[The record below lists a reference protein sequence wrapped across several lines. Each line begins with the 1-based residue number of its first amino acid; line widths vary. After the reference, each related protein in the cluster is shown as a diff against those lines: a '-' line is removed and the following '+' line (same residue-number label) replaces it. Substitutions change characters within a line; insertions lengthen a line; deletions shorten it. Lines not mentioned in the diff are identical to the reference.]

1 MALTRSGYTRSTS
14 CETPLLQADD
24 VFTSTASEPSSKS
37 ATVTTWSPPT
47 RGYSGQGD
55 STSTYNDE
63 FEDLTEIIS
72 AELTKMDRE
81 LVHFVANGQ
90 TDTTPTLTFP
100 DASVDGLLNGDWLGV
115 PSNGTI
121 QSGISLGGPKI
132 EPISIE
138 EEADYNQ
145 SNMPPSGIPSQ
156 SSGNLPVGC
165 YPNDTKPNLIP
176 MEQENIQFQLSSA
189 KMRGVNNPCMFS
201 NGNSGTERNYQQNV
215 PVPNNYSAGN
225 APMMGLP
232 QQKLT
237 VPSTRNANNVK
248 MPGAA
253 PRIPAYTSTA
263 QEMGMSGQLT
273 TQGPTT
279 TATSTVT
286 VGSFMSSLPNRNDFV
301 QLLKEAIPDTLAYT
315 DEMVV
320 DLVDDMLVDQDEAQR
335 RKDDERLASQLASL
349 QQGGYVQPE
358 LGFIKQEV
366 VTPTLPQQTF
376 SFPNVSNS
384 IVTQGSQPD
393 ITSAAI
399 QSFAGNRISS
409 NTTFGGQQNGTVNNQ
424 NASLRY
430 QNGNSQFMNQED
442 SNMNFLNSLSNVGLT
457 NKRTGLPVQGS
468 NLWNTNPPSKPNIMQ
483 QGLRNLLQSPN
494 SIPAPTQNT
503 LPVSL
508 PQSDMPFLPQQNVN
522 LNTQGSSFN
531 MTMVPNLSHLETLLQ
546 STQLPANNYQ
556 NLNGTSMVF
565 SNQNSRKV

>member
-1 MALTRSGYTRSTS
+1 MLDQIALTRSGYTRSTS
-14 CETPLLQADD
+14 SETPLPPDD
-24 VFTSTASEPSSKS
+24 VFFSTASEPCST
-37 ATVTTWSPPT
+37 AETVTTWATST
-47 RGYSGQGD
+47 RGYSGQCD
-55 STSTYNDE
+55 STGTYNDE
-63 FEDLTEIIS
+63 FEDLTEIINS
-72 AELTKMDRE
+72 ELTKIDLE

-90 TDTTPTLTFP
+90 TDTTPTLSFP
-100 DASVDGLLNGDWLGV
+100 DANVDGLLNGDWLGV
-115 PSNGTI
+115 PSNNTI
-121 QSGISLGGPKI
+121 QSGLSLGGPKI

-138 EEADYNQ
+138 EEADYNLP
-145 SNMPPSGIPSQ
+145 NMPPSGIPSQ

-176 MEQENIQFQLSSA
+176 MEHENMQFQSSRT
-189 KMRGVNNPCMFS
+189 KMPGVNSCMFR
-201 NGNSGTERNYQQNV
+201 NGNTEQSYQQNA
-215 PVPNNYSAGN
+215 PVPNSYSAGN
-225 APMMGLP
+225 ASMMGLP

-237 VPSTRNANNVK
+237 VPSTRNANNLK
-248 MPGAA
+248 MPVAA
-253 PRIPAYTSTA
+253 PGIPAYTSTS
-263 QEMGMSGQLT
+263 QEIKMSGQLT
-273 TQGPTT
+273 SQGPTT

-286 VGSFMSSLPNRNDFV
+286 VGSFMSSIPNRGDFV
-301 QLLKEAIPDTLAYT
+301 QLLKEIIPETLPYT

-320 DLVDDMLVDQDEAQR
+320 ELVDDMLVDQDEAQR
-335 RKDDERLASQLASL
+335 RKDDEKLASQLASL

-366 VTPTLPQQTF
+366 ITPPLQQQTF

-384 IVTQGSQPD
+384 IATQGSQPD
-393 ITSAAI
+393 ITSPSI
-399 QSFAGNRISS
+399 QSYAGNCISS
-409 NTTFGGQQNGTVNNQ
+409 STAFCGQQNGTVNQQ

-457 NKRTGLPVQGS
+457 NKCTGLPAPGS
-468 NLWNTNPPSKPNIMQ
+468 NPWNTNPPSKPNVMQ
-483 QGLRNLLQSPN
+483 QGLRNLLRSPN

-546 STQLPANNYQ
+546 STQLPATNYQ

-565 SNQNSRKV
+565 NNQNSRKV

>member
-1 MALTRSGYTRSTS
+1 MALNRSGYTRSTS
-14 CETPLLQADD
+14 CETPLHPADD
-24 VFTSTASEPSSKS
+24 VFTSTASEPCSK
-37 ATVTTWSPPT
+37 AVTVTTWSPPT

-63 FEDLTEIIS
+63 FEDLTEIIN
-72 AELTKMDRE
+72 AELTKLDRE

-90 TDTTPTLTFP
+90 TDTTPALSFP
-100 DASVDGLLNGDWLGV
+100 DANVDGLLNGDWLGV

-121 QSGISLGGPKI
+121 QSGLSLGGPKI

-145 SNMPPSGIPSQ
+145 SNMAPSAIPSQ

-165 YPNDTKPNLIP
+165 YPNDTKPNVIP

-201 NGNSGTERNYQQNV
+201 NGNSGTERNYQQNA
-215 PVPNNYSAGN
+215 PVPNNYSTGN
-225 APMMGLP
+225 ASMMGLS

-237 VPSTRNANNVK
+237 VPSTRNANNLK
-248 MPGAA
+248 MPVTA
-253 PRIPAYTSTA
+253 PRIPVYTSTS

-286 VGSFMSSLPNRNDFV
+286 VGSFNRGDFV
-301 QLLKEAIPDTLAYT
+301 QLLKETIPDTLAYT

-335 RKDDERLASQLASL
+335 RKDDERLVSQLASL

-376 SFPNVSNS
+376 SFPNVSNC
-384 IVTQGSQPD
+384 IATQGSQPD

-399 QSFAGNRISS
+399 QSFAGNRISP
-409 NTTFGGQQNGTVNNQ
+409 NTTFGGQQNGTANNQ

-442 SNMNFLNSLSNVGLT
+442 SNMNFLNSLSSVGLT
-457 NKRTGLPVQGS
+457 NKRTGLPAPGS
-468 NLWNTNPPSKPNIMQ
+468 NPWNTNPPSKLSIMQ

-494 SIPAPTQNT
+494 SIPVPTQNT

-531 MTMVPNLSHLETLLQ
+531 MTMVPNFETLLQ